1 MPTNERSDAELR
13 EEVIERLA
21 QDLRVDGRD
30 LDIEVSAGTV
40 ILRGTVPEP
49 GQQEVVEADARQV
62 PGVRA
67 VENHLRLAETETGP
81 FEGDILP
88 ANTFD
93 ASQIKV
99 DMPVVGVDGTPV
111 GRVKAVGDE
120 DFLVDRPLARDV
132 YVPFSYVLNATNEWE
147 DVRGGPVQP
156 TAVVLTIASS
166 EVDDQ
171 HWRTA

>member
-13 EEVIERLA
+13 EEVVERLA

-30 LDIEVSAGTV
+30 LDVEVSAGTV

-49 GQQEVVEADARQV
+49 GQTEVVEADAREV

-67 VENHLRLAETETGP
+67 VENQVRLAETGP
-81 FEGDILP
+81 VEGEILP

-93 ASQIKV
+93 ASQVKV
-99 DMPVVGVDGTPV
+99 DMPVVGIDGTPV
-111 GRVKAVGDE
+111 GRVKAVGDD

-132 YVPFSYVLNATNEWE
+132 YVPFSCVLNTTNEWE

-156 TAVVLTIASS
+156 TAVVLTVASS